1 MSETEALTVEK
12 AVAILAK
19 IAERHASA
27 KLVVPYEAGQMM
39 IGPTPAK
46 QVLSL
51 HEGFDW
57 DYGSVLINVG
67 PLLQAPSVEI
77 QRQHQVHKDAID
89 AIGRIALQ
97 LRTPGQSADEK
108 ITRIEALIKSFG
120 GNGRARASSA
130 PAAA

>member
-1 MSETEALTVEK
+1 METEALTVEK
-12 AVAILAK
+12 AVAILGK
-19 IAERHASA
+19 IAERHAGA

-51 HEGFDW
+51 QEGFDW
-57 DYGSVLINVG
+57 DHGSVLINVG

-77 QRQHQVHKDAID
+77 QRQHQAHKDAID

-97 LRTPGQSADEK
+97 LRAPGQSAEEK
-108 ITRIEALIKSFG
+108 ITHIETLIKSFS

-130 PAAA
+130 PSAA